1 MTPKG
6 NPTLRNNSSNPAPNV
21 PTDPDS
27 DPSLSDSSL
36 SDSYDSPDGEYPNK
50 GDVQKRMKITAKV
63 KIFSMTLSKS
73 AQSLYPSYLQLLK
86 NKR

>member
-27 DPSLSDSSL
+27 DPSLSDYSL
-36 SDSYDSPDGEYPNK
+36 SDSYDSPDGEYSKQRRCTKKNENNCQSKNIFNDPIK
-50 GDVQKRMKITAKV
+50 KCAKLISKLPTASQK
-63 KIFSMTLSKS
+63 
-73 AQSLYPSYLQLLK
+73 
-86 NKR
+86 